1 MRKNAGVR
9 WARVEEDTR
18 QLTVKCTRITDQRV
32 GWVDRWIQVNRFTRP
47 HVPCISAGCEVKS
60 SGMKFKVLKGRNLL
74 FPKNLLL
81 CLSKFMKL
89 AFTPFFKFISR
100 RYFQLLPFFELF
112 IELSWKKRKKKTSRK
127 VRDWIWE
134 DSENCY
140 PYFNRERKGGGG
152 GGRIKIMD
160 KTTSPFFHKRKKKQN
175 GSRIL
180 QRIPPPRF

>member
-81 CLSKFMKL
+81 CLSKFTKL
-89 AFTPFFKFISR
+89 AFIPFFKFISR

-112 IELSWKKRKKKTSRK
+112 IELSWKKRKKKHREK
-127 VRDWIWE
+127 FENEWIWE
-134 DSENCY
+134 DSENYY
-140 PYFNRERKGGGG
+140 PYFNRERKGG

-180 QRIPPPRF
+180 QRIPLPRF